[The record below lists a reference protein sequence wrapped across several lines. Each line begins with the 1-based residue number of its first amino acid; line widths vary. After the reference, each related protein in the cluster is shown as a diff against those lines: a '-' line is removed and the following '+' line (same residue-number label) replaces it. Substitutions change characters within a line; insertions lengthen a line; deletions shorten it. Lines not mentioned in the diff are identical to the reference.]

1 MNKFEK
7 IASQTSQLSSRLNEG
22 KNIRL
27 SFHYY
32 NKDIIHFISSLFT
45 KILSRNN
52 IVFLQSTI
60 ITVLRELIVN
70 AVKANS
76 KRTYF
81 MSKSLDINNEIDY
94 SQGMINFKEYITKN
108 QRQCEEDLKKSSY
121 KVTLEIKHEKNGL
134 NIFVSNNVPMHPD
147 ELEKIRER
155 INKAK
160 QYNDFSEVYGEV
172 VDDSEGEG
180 LGILLTILFLRNSGI
195 GENSLTY
202 NSDKTR
208 TISALKVP
216 FELHPGEITTK
227 IQKQIMDEVEELPT
241 FPENIEKLQKMCRDP
256 EITIKKIA
264 VRIQADPSLS
274 ASVLRLANSAGFI
287 HRNRTEK
294 LDDAIKIIGM
304 KHLNSLLIAS
314 SARKIM
320 EERYASFKQIWNH
333 CTRTASYS
341 RILAVIFKQGKII
354 DNVFL
359 AGLLHDLGK
368 IVLLSTNSSL
378 SEWISEVTKSRELRT
393 STVIEEVS
401 IGISHSTIGEMI
413 AGKWNLPNYIVDS
426 IKYHHAPLNAEGG
439 EYTDIIYIV
448 YLANQLC
455 GIENKK
461 YSFEYIEEDVLQ
473 RYSITDFEKFTRL
486 HEIVQQKH
494 EEQTREEEL

>member
-1 MNKFEK
+1 MNKLEK

-32 NKDIIHFISSLFT
+32 NRDIIHYISSLLT
-45 KILSRNN
+45 KILARNN

-76 KRTYF
+76 KRVYF
-81 MSKSLDINNEIDY
+81 TKNSLNINNDIEY
-94 SQGMINFKEYITKN
+94 QRGMANFKEYITKY
-108 QRQCEEDLKKSSY
+108 QEQCEADLKNNSY
-121 KVTLEIKHEKNGL
+121 KVTLDIKHEDNGL
-134 NIFVSNNVPMHPD
+134 TMSVSNNVPLHQD
-147 ELEKIRER
+147 ELAKINER
-155 INKAK
+155 ISKAK
-160 QYNDFSEVYGEV
+160 LYNDFSEVYGEI
-172 VDDSEGEG
+172 VDDTEGEG

-195 GENSLTY
+195 GENSLKY
-202 NSDKTR
+202 HSDNTK
-208 TISALKVP
+208 TISTLKVP
-216 FELHPGEITTK
+216 YELHPKEITTK
-227 IQKQIMDEVEELPT
+227 IEKQIMDEVDELPT
-241 FPENIEKLQKMCRDP
+241 FPENIEELQRMCKDP
-256 EITIKKIA
+256 EITIRKIA
-264 VRIQADPSLS
+264 TRIQVDPSLS

-320 EERYASFKQIWNH
+320 EERYTSFKQIWNH
-333 CTRTASYS
+333 CTKAASYS
-341 RILAVIFKQGKII
+341 RILSEKLRLIKII

-378 SEWISEVTKSRELRT
+378 SEWISEVTKSREMRT

-401 IGISHSTIGEMI
+401 IGLSHSSIGEMI
-413 AGKWNLPNYIVDS
+413 ASKWNLPDYIVNS
-426 IKYHHAPLNAEGG
+426 IKYHHSPLNTDADEI
-439 EYTDIIYIV
+439 DIIYIV

-455 GIENKK
+455 GIESNK

-473 RYSITDFEKFTRL
+473 RYNINDYEKFNKL
-486 HEIVQQKH
+486 HETIKNIH
-494 EEQTREEEL
+494 EEQMKEE

>member
-1 MNKFEK
+1 MNKYEK

-45 KILSRNN
+45 KILSRKN

-76 KRTYF
+76 KRAYF
-81 MSKSLDINNEIDY
+81 RKKNLDMNNESEY
-94 SQGMINFKEYITKN
+94 SIGMESFKEYITR
-108 QRQCEEDLKKSSY
+108 QQEQCEADLKEKKY
-121 KVTLEIKHEKNGL
+121 KVALEIKHEQNGL
-134 NIFVSNNVPMHPD
+134 NISVSNNVPMHPD
-147 ELEKIRER
+147 ELKKINER

-180 LGILLTILFLRNSGI
+180 LGILLTVLFLRNSGI
-195 GENSLTY
+195 GENSLIY
-202 NSDKTR
+202 NSDKTH
-208 TISALKVP
+208 TVSTLKVP
-216 FELHPGEITTK
+216 FELHPNEITTK
-227 IQKQIMDEVEELPT
+227 IQKQIMDEVDELPT

-256 EITIKKIA
+256 EVTIKKIA
-264 VRIQADPSLS
+264 ARIEIDPSLS

-304 KHLNSLLIAS
+304 KHLNSLLVAS

-320 EERYASFKQIWNH
+320 EERYTSFKQIWNH
-333 CTRTASYS
+333 CTQAASYS
-341 RILAVIFKQGKII
+341 RILAEKLKLIKII

-378 SEWISEVTKSRELRT
+378 SEWISEVTRSRELRT

-413 AGKWNLPNYIVDS
+413 ASKWNLPKYIVDS
-426 IKYHHAPLNAEGG
+426 IKYHHSPLSAEG
-439 EYTDIIYIV
+439 EYTDIIYLV

-455 GIENKK
+455 GIESKK

-473 RYSITDFEKFTRL
+473 RYNITDIENFNRL
-486 HEIVQQKH
+486 HEAIKLKH
-494 EEQTREEEL
+494 EEQMKEE

>member
-7 IASQTSQLSSRLNEG
+7 IASQTSQLSSRLNQG

-32 NKDIIHFISSLFT
+32 NKDIIHFISSLLT

-81 MSKSLDINNEIDY
+81 EKKSLDINNESEY
-94 SQGMINFKEYITKN
+94 SEGMKNFKEYITKN
-108 QRQCEEDLKKSSY
+108 QEQCETDLKKSSY
-121 KVTLEIKHEKNGL
+121 KVTLDIKHAKNCL
-134 NIFVSNNVPMHPD
+134 HISVSNNVPIHPD
-147 ELEKIRER
+147 ELNKINNRVS
-155 INKAK
+155 KAK
-160 QYNDFSEVYGEV
+160 QYNDFSEVYGDV
-172 VDDSEGEG
+172 VDNSEGEG
-180 LGILLTILFLRNSGI
+180 LGILLTVLFLRNSGI
-195 GENSLTY
+195 GDNSLSY
-202 NSDKTR
+202 NSDNTR
-208 TISALKVP
+208 TISTLKVP
-216 FELHPGEITTK
+216 FELHPTEITTK
-227 IQKQIMDEVEELPT
+227 IQKQIMDEVVELPT
-241 FPENIEKLQKMCRDP
+241 FPENIEKLQEMCKDP
-256 EITIKKIA
+256 EVTIKKIA
-264 VRIQADPSLS
+264 ARIQVDPSLS
-274 ASVLRLANSAGFI
+274 ASVLKLANSAGFI

-304 KHLNSLLIAS
+304 KHLNALLIAT

-320 EERYASFKQIWNH
+320 EDRYASFKQIWNH
-333 CTRTASYS
+333 CTQTASYS
-341 RILAVIFKQGKII
+341 KILAEYLKLIKII

-413 AGKWNLPNYIVDS
+413 AKKWNLPDYIVDS
-426 IKYHHAPLNAEGG
+426 IKYHHSPLNTQG
-439 EYTDIIYIV
+439 EYTDVIFIV

-455 GIENKK
+455 GIESKK

-473 RYSITDFEKFTRL
+473 RYGITGSEKFNRL
-486 HEIVQQKH
+486 HELVKQKY
-494 EEQTREEEL
+494 ENQIKDE